1 MTCPG
6 ISWDILGF
14 RKTQDIQGYPRI
26 CTYDSNTTHTTNN
39 RCVFFSSGAFLNA
52 LSGLFEFSNL
62 QVASGERRR
71 DGGCHWPGRASPHV
85 ESNSRLKSNT
95 RANKQKTGDDQKQFV
110 GSEKRT
116 S

>member
-6 ISWDILGF
+6 MSWDILGF
-14 RKTQDIQGYPRI
+14 RKTQDIPGYPRI
-26 CTYDSNTTHTTNN
+26 CTYGHTHNKQHVRS
-39 RCVFFSSGAFLNA
+39 RCVFFQMHFPGVSSPFHV
-52 LSGLFEFSNL
+52 GLKLGNPFFNL
-62 QVASGERRR
+62 HSAR
-71 DGGCHWPGRASPHV
+71 PGRARPHV